1 MTFNDFIN
9 DYIINNMIT
18 TLVSL
23 TSKMSKQE
31 ILESSIHFEIC
42 RLILY
47 YGDINAV
54 PNFEIESIK
63 SKMLELEKNCKS
75 KSRN

>member
-9 DYIINNMIT
+9 NYIINNMIT

-42 RLILY
+42 RLILC

-54 PNFEIESIK
+54 PNF
-63 SKMLELEKNCKS
+63 
-75 KSRN
+75 